1 MLRRLYRW
9 AALAMLSTGVVA
21 VSAVAQEQGRATPV
35 VVELF
40 TSQGCSSCPPADAL
54 LGELSKRPNIVA
66 LAFHVDYWDY
76 IGWKDPFAS
85 PQFTQRQ
92 HDYGRTLGLHMVY
105 TPQMVIDG
113 RIDAVGSHRTA
124 VEQAI
129 AASSKQ
135 PKLAVTVRGDRA
147 SGYRVSVAQAEAGLV
162 GPAVVWL
169 VLFDREHMTPV
180 KRGENAGATLKD
192 YNVVRA
198 WRRLG
203 EWTGEAVELPID
215 IDSAAITTGGYAVIL
230 QADPVGPVLGAAVLT
245 TDNGS

>member
-1 MLRRLYRW
+1 MLRRLFRW
-9 AALAMLSTGVVA
+9 VAMLSTGVAA
-21 VSAVAQEQGRATPV
+21 VSAVAQEPGRATPV

-54 LGELSKRPNIVA
+54 LGELTKRPNIVA

-92 HDYGRTLGLHMVY
+92 RDYSHALGLHMVY

-113 RIDAVGSHRTA
+113 RIDAVGSDRTA

-129 AASSKQ
+129 AASTKQ
-135 PKLAVTVRGDRA
+135 AKLAVAIRGDRA
-147 SGYRVSVAQAEAGLV
+147 SGYRVSVPPARTDLA
-162 GPAVVWL
+162 GPATVWL
-169 VLFDREHMTPV
+169 VLYDREHVTPV
-180 KRGENAGATLKD
+180 KRGENAGATLRN

-203 EWTGEAVELPID
+203 EWTGTALELPVD
-215 IDSAAITTGGYAVIL
+215 IESAAMVAGGYAVII
-230 QADPVGPVLGAAVLT
+230 QADPVGPVLGAVVLT
-245 TDNGS
+245 GDSGS

>member
-1 MLRRLYRW
+1 MLRCLYRW
-9 AALAMLSTGVVA
+9 AALAMLSTGLSA
-21 VSAVAQEQGRATPV
+21 VSAVAQEPGSTTPV

-40 TSQGCSSCPPADAL
+40 TSQGCSSCPPADVL
-54 LGELSKRPNIVA
+54 LGELSKRSNILA

-85 PQFTQRQ
+85 SQFTQRQ
-92 HDYGRTLGLHMVY
+92 HDYARTLGLHMVY

-113 RIDAVGSHRTA
+113 RIDAVGSDRTA

-129 AASSKQ
+129 AASAKQ
-135 PKLAVTVRGDRA
+135 PKLAVTLRGDRA
-147 SGYRVSVAQAEAGLV
+147 SGYRVSVPQAEAGLA
-162 GPAVVWL
+162 GPATVWL
-169 VLFDREHMTPV
+169 VLFDREHVTPV

-203 EWTGEAVELPID
+203 EWTGAAAELPVD
-215 IDSAAITTGGYAVIL
+215 VDSAAMVTGSYAVVI
-230 QADPVGPVLGAAVLT
+230 QADPVGPVLGAVRLT
-245 TDNGS
+245 VDSGS